1 MPLHPS
7 LRLAEPSRAQYL
19 RQVRIDVGS
28 APFVHLIGHGITIE
42 AECEIA
48 PGITVSGKAPTNDS
62 SFGSRTVG
70 ELRETLNVIAMEPLA
85 DFSLHITQDGGGQ
98 ELAAKTWNALWIF
111 HLLALACRRPVMPLY
126 CAANHGTRF
135 TLANRNLVIHRLP
148 SVAPAGDAD
157 LNWASAH
164 FDTFH
169 GLLDDNRF
177 QNAVRCYGNAHYLF
191 DDDAKIMLLWAGI
204 EGLLDVDSELRRRIA
219 LHAAI
224 LLDGTSSEKALY
236 FERVKKGY
244 DVRSRVVHG
253 SRAKPEVLQQ
263 GYALAG
269 EVLLT
274 LLRKCVE
281 LGRVPTAAEL
291 DERAAGVSLAGSPAG
306 NDG

>member
-1 MPLHPS
+1 VNL
-7 LRLAEPSRAQYL
+7 
-19 RQVRIDVGS
+19 V
-28 APFVHLIGHGITIE
+28 GHGITVD
-42 AECEIA
+42 AERVIA
-48 PGITVSGKAPTNDS
+48 PGISVSPATPTNNS

-70 ELRETLNVIAMEPLA
+70 ELRETLNLMAMEPIA
-85 DFSLHITQDGGGQ
+85 DFSLRIVDPEGGRA
-98 ELAAKTWNALWIF
+98 LAAKAWNALWVF

-135 TLANRNLVIHRLP
+135 TLANRNLVIHRQP
-148 SVAPAGDAD
+148 SVAAAGETD
-157 LNWASAH
+157 LHWASRY
-164 FDTFH
+164 FDAFQ
-169 GLLDDNRF
+169 GLLGENRF

-224 LLDGTSSEKALY
+224 LLDGTPQEKKSY
-236 FERVKKGY
+236 FARIKKGY

-253 SRAKPEVLQQ
+253 SGAKPEVLRD

-281 LGRVPTAAEL
+281 LGCVPSAAEL
-291 DERAAGVSLAGSPAG
+291 DERAASVSFAISFTH
-306 NDG
+306 DGG

>member
-1 MPLHPS
+1 M
-7 LRLAEPSRAQYL
+7 
-19 RQVRIDVGS
+19 RIDVGTS
-28 APFVHLIGHGITIE
+28 NFVHLVGHGITIGVE
-42 AECEIA
+42 REIA
-48 PGITVSGKAPTNDS
+48 PGIMLSGQAPTNDT

-70 ELRETLNVIAMEPLA
+70 ELRETLNVMSMEPLA
-85 DFSLHITQDGGGQ
+85 NFSLHITEDQGGQ
-98 ELAAKTWNALWIF
+98 ALAAKTWNALWIF
-111 HLLALACRRPVMPLY
+111 HLLALACRRPVIPLY

-148 SVAPAGDAD
+148 SLAPAGDAD
-157 LNWASAH
+157 LDWATAH
-164 FDTFH
+164 FDAFH
-169 GLLDDNRF
+169 ALLGENRF

-224 LLDGTSSEKALY
+224 LLDGTPAEKALY

-253 SRAKPEVLQQ
+253 SSVKPEMLQQ

-281 LGRVPTAAEL
+281 LGRVPSGAEL
-291 DERAAGVSLAGSPAG
+291 DERAAGVSLAGSTAS
-306 NDG
+306 DRS

>member
-1 MPLHPS
+1 MS
-7 LRLAEPSRAQYL
+7 
-19 RQVRIDVGS
+19 
-28 APFVHLIGHGITIE
+28 
-42 AECEIA
+42 
-48 PGITVSGKAPTNDS
+48 
-62 SFGSRTVG
+62 
-70 ELRETLNVIAMEPLA
+70 MEPLA
-85 DFSLHITQDGGGQ
+85 DFALHITENKGGAA
-98 ELAAKTWNALWIF
+98 LAAKTRNALWIF

-148 SVAPAGDAD
+148 SVALASDD
-157 LNWASAH
+157 DFDWATAN
-164 FDTFH
+164 FDKFH
-169 GLLDDNRF
+169 TLLDESRF

-224 LLDGTSSEKALY
+224 LLDGNPAEKALY
-236 FERVKKGY
+236 FQRVKKGY

-253 SRAKPEVLQQ
+253 SGAKPDMLKQ
-263 GYALAG
+263 GYSLAG

-281 LGRVPTAAEL
+281 LGRVPSASEL
-291 DERAAGVSLAGSPAG
+291 DERAAGVSVASDIAG
-306 NDG
+306 DRR

>member
-1 MPLHPS
+1 M
-7 LRLAEPSRAQYL
+7 
-19 RQVRIDVGS
+19 RINVGTS
-28 APFVHLIGHGITIE
+28 NFVHLVGHGITI
-42 AECEIA
+42 AVECEIA
-48 PGITVSGKAPTNDS
+48 PGIILSGQVPTNDS

-70 ELRETLNVIAMEPLA
+70 ELRETLNVMAMEPLA
-85 DFSLHITQDGGGQ
+85 NFSLHITEGESGHA
-98 ELAAKTWNALWIF
+98 LAAKTWNALWIF
-111 HLLALACRRPVMPLY
+111 HLLALACRRPVIPLY

-135 TLANRNLVIHRLP
+135 TLANRNLVIHRLL
-148 SVAPAGDAD
+148 SLAPASDAD
-157 LNWASAH
+157 LDWATAH

-169 GLLDDNRF
+169 ALLGENRF

-224 LLDGTSSEKALY
+224 LLDGTPAEKALY

-253 SRAKPEVLQQ
+253 SSAKPEMLQQ
-263 GYALAG
+263 GSALAG

-281 LGRVPTAAEL
+281 LGRVPSGAEL
-291 DERAAGVSLAGSPAG
+291 DERAAGVSLAGSTAS
-306 NDG
+306 DRS

>member
-1 MPLHPS
+1 M
-7 LRLAEPSRAQYL
+7 
-19 RQVRIDVGS
+19 V
-28 APFVHLIGHGITIE
+28 GHGITIAVE
-42 AECEIA
+42 REIA
-48 PGITVSGKAPTNDS
+48 PGIILSGQAPTNDS

-70 ELRETLNVIAMEPLA
+70 ELRETLNVMAMEPLA
-85 DFSLHITQDGGGQ
+85 NFSLHITEDQSGHA
-98 ELAAKTWNALWIF
+98 LAAKTWNALWIF
-111 HLLALACRRPVMPLY
+111 HLLALACRRPVIPLY
-126 CAANHGTRF
+126 CAANHETRF

-148 SVAPAGDAD
+148 SLAPASDAD
-157 LNWASAH
+157 LDWATAH

-169 GLLDDNRF
+169 ALLGENRF

-224 LLDGTSSEKALY
+224 LLDGTPAEKALY

-253 SRAKPEVLQQ
+253 SSAKPEMLQQ
-263 GYALAG
+263 GSALAG

-281 LGRVPTAAEL
+281 LGRVPSGAEL
-291 DERAAGVSLAGSPAG
+291 DERAAGVSLAGSTAS
-306 NDG
+306 DRS

>member
-1 MPLHPS
+1 M
-7 LRLAEPSRAQYL
+7 
-19 RQVRIDVGS
+19 RIDVGT
-28 APFVHLIGHGITIE
+28 ATFVNLVGHGITVE
-42 AECEIA
+42 AEREIA
-48 PGITVSGKAPTNDS
+48 PGIYITGQAPTNDS

-70 ELRETLNVIAMEPLA
+70 QLRETLNVMSMEPLA
-85 DFSLHITQDGGGQ
+85 DFSLHITSDQGGQ
-98 ELAAKTWNALWIF
+98 ALAAKTWNALWIF

-148 SVAPAGDAD
+148 SVAPASDAD
-157 LNWASAH
+157 IDWATEH
-164 FDTFH
+164 FAAFH
-169 GLLDDNRF
+169 DLLAENRF

-204 EGLLDVDSELRRRIA
+204 EGLLDIDAELRRRIA

-224 LLDGTSSEKALY
+224 LLDGTPGEKALY

-281 LGRVPTAAEL
+281 LGRVPSAAEL
-291 DERAAGVSLAGSPAG
+291 DERAAGVSLAAG
-306 NDG
+306 TVGDRD

>member
-1 MPLHPS
+1 M
-7 LRLAEPSRAQYL
+7 
-19 RQVRIDVGS
+19 RIDVGTS
-28 APFVHLIGHGITIE
+28 NFVHLVGHGITV
-42 AECEIA
+42 AADREIA
-48 PGITVSGKAPTNDS
+48 PGITVSGHAPTNDS

-70 ELRETLNVIAMEPLA
+70 ELRETLNVMSMEPLA
-85 DFSLHITQDGGGQ
+85 DFALHITENKGGAA
-98 ELAAKTWNALWIF
+98 LAAKTRNALWIF

-148 SVAPAGDAD
+148 SVALASDD
-157 LNWASAH
+157 DFDWATAN
-164 FDTFH
+164 FDKFH
-169 GLLDDNRF
+169 TLLDESRF

-224 LLDGTSSEKALY
+224 LLDGNPAEKALY
-236 FERVKKGY
+236 FQRVKKGY

-253 SRAKPEVLQQ
+253 SGAKPDMLKQ
-263 GYALAG
+263 GYSLAG

-281 LGRVPTAAEL
+281 LGRVPSASEL
-291 DERAAGVSLAGSPAG
+291 DERAAGVSVASDIAG
-306 NDG
+306 DRR

>member
-1 MPLHPS
+1 M
-7 LRLAEPSRAQYL
+7 
-19 RQVRIDVGS
+19 RINVGTS
-28 APFVHLIGHGITIE
+28 NFVHLVGHGITIAVE
-42 AECEIA
+42 REIA
-48 PGITVSGKAPTNDS
+48 PGIILSGQAPTNDS

-70 ELRETLNVIAMEPLA
+70 ELRETLNVMAMEPLA
-85 DFSLHITQDGGGQ
+85 NFSLHITEDQSGHA
-98 ELAAKTWNALWIF
+98 LAAKTWNALWIF
-111 HLLALACRRPVMPLY
+111 HLLALACRRPVIPLY

-148 SVAPAGDAD
+148 SLAPASDAD
-157 LNWASAH
+157 LDWATAH

-169 GLLDDNRF
+169 ALLGENRF

-224 LLDGTSSEKALY
+224 LLDGTPAEKALY

-253 SRAKPEVLQQ
+253 SSAKPEMLQQ
-263 GYALAG
+263 GSALAG

-281 LGRVPTAAEL
+281 LGRVPSGAEL
-291 DERAAGVSLAGSPAG
+291 DERAAGVSLAGSTAS
-306 NDG
+306 DRS

>member
-1 MPLHPS
+1 M
-7 LRLAEPSRAQYL
+7 
-19 RQVRIDVGS
+19 
-28 APFVHLIGHGITIE
+28 
-42 AECEIA
+42 
-48 PGITVSGKAPTNDS
+48 
-62 SFGSRTVG
+62 
-70 ELRETLNVIAMEPLA
+70 AMEPLA
-85 DFSLHITQDGGGQ
+85 NFSLHITEDESGHA
-98 ELAAKTWNALWIF
+98 LAAKTWNALWIF
-111 HLLALACRRPVMPLY
+111 HLLALACRRPVIPLY

-148 SVAPAGDAD
+148 SLAPASDAD
-157 LNWASAH
+157 LDWATAH

-169 GLLDDNRF
+169 ALLGENRS

-224 LLDGTSSEKALY
+224 LLDGTPAEKALY

-253 SRAKPEVLQQ
+253 SSAKPEMLQQ
-263 GYALAG
+263 GSALAG

-281 LGRVPTAAEL
+281 LGRVPSGAEL
-291 DERAAGVSLAGSPAG
+291 DERAAGVSLAGSTVS
-306 NDG
+306 DRS

>member
-1 MPLHPS
+1 M
-7 LRLAEPSRAQYL
+7 
-19 RQVRIDVGS
+19 RIDVGTS
-28 APFVHLIGHGITIE
+28 NFVHLVGHGITIG
-42 AECEIA
+42 AEREIA
-48 PGITVSGKAPTNDS
+48 PGITLSGQAPTNDS
-62 SFGSRTVG
+62 SFGSRTVR
-70 ELRETLNVIAMEPLA
+70 ELRETLNVMSIEPLA
-85 DFSLHITQDGGGQ
+85 DFALHITEDKGG
-98 ELAAKTWNALWIF
+98 EALAAKTWNALWIF

-148 SVAPAGDAD
+148 SVALARDAD
-157 LNWASAH
+157 LDWATAH
-164 FDTFH
+164 FDAFH
-169 GLLDDNRF
+169 ALLGENRF

-224 LLDGTSSEKALY
+224 LLDGTPTEKALY

-253 SRAKPEVLQQ
+253 SRAKPEILQQ

-274 LLRKCVE
+274 LLRKCVA
-281 LGRVPTAAEL
+281 LGRVPSVAEL
-291 DERAAGVSLAGSPAG
+291 DERAAGVSLASDIAIDRG
-306 NDG
+306 

>member
-1 MPLHPS
+1 
-7 LRLAEPSRAQYL
+7 
-19 RQVRIDVGS
+19 VRIDVGN
-28 APFVHLIGHGITIE
+28 APLVHLVGHGITIG
-42 AECEIA
+42 AEREIA
-48 PGITVSGKAPTNDS
+48 PGLTVSGQAPTNDS

-70 ELRETLNVIAMEPLA
+70 EMREALNVMSMEPLA
-85 DFSLHITQDGGGQ
+85 DFSLRITEGQGDGQ
-98 ELAAKTWNALWIF
+98 VLAAKTWNALWIF

-148 SVAPAGDAD
+148 SVGPASDAD
-157 LNWASAH
+157 LDWATTH
-164 FDTFH
+164 FETFH

-204 EGLLDVDSELRRRIA
+204 ERLLDVDSELRRRIA

-224 LLDGTSSEKALY
+224 LLDGTPAEKARY

-253 SRAKPEVLQQ
+253 SGAKPEMLQQ
-263 GYALAG
+263 GYVLAG

-291 DERAAGVSLAGSPAG
+291 DERAAGVSLTDSSVDDRG
-306 NDG
+306 

>member
-1 MPLHPS
+1 M
-7 LRLAEPSRAQYL
+7 
-19 RQVRIDVGS
+19 RIDVGT
-28 APFVHLIGHGITIE
+28 ANFVHLVGHGITVE
-42 AECEIA
+42 AEREIA
-48 PGITVSGKAPTNDS
+48 PGVIISPEAPSNDT

-70 ELRETLNVIAMEPLA
+70 ELRETLNVMSMEPLA
-85 DFSLHITQDGGGQ
+85 DFSLHIVDEQGGQ
-98 ELAAKTWNALWIF
+98 ALAAKTWNALWFF

-148 SVAPAGDAD
+148 SVAPASDNYLD
-157 LNWASAH
+157 WATAH
-164 FDTFH
+164 FDGFQS
-169 GLLDDNRF
+169 LLGENRF

-204 EGLLDVDSELRRRIA
+204 EGLLDIDSELRRRIA

-224 LLDGTSSEKALY
+224 LLDGTPADKALY

-253 SRAKPEVLQQ
+253 SGAKPEVLQQ

-269 EVLLT
+269 DVLLT

-281 LGRVPTAAEL
+281 LGRVPSAAEL
-291 DERAAGVSLAGSPAG
+291 DERAASVSLSGGDVGEHS
-306 NDG
+306 

>member
-1 MPLHPS
+1 M
-7 LRLAEPSRAQYL
+7 
-19 RQVRIDVGS
+19 RINVGTS
-28 APFVHLIGHGITIE
+28 NFVHLVGHGITIAVE
-42 AECEIA
+42 REIA
-48 PGITVSGKAPTNDS
+48 PGIILSGQAPTNDS

-70 ELRETLNVIAMEPLA
+70 ELRETLNVMAMEPLA
-85 DFSLHITQDGGGQ
+85 NFSLHITEDQSGHA
-98 ELAAKTWNALWIF
+98 LAAKTWNALWIF
-111 HLLALACRRPVMPLY
+111 HLLALACRRPVIPLY

-148 SVAPAGDAD
+148 SLAPASDANLD
-157 LNWASAH
+157 WATAH

-169 GLLDDNRF
+169 ALLGENRF

-224 LLDGTSSEKALY
+224 LLDGTPAEKALY

-253 SRAKPEVLQQ
+253 SSAKPEMLQQ
-263 GYALAG
+263 GSALAG

-281 LGRVPTAAEL
+281 LGRVPSGAEL
-291 DERAAGVSLAGSPAG
+291 DERAAGVSLAGSTAS
-306 NDG
+306 DRS

>member
-1 MPLHPS
+1 M
-7 LRLAEPSRAQYL
+7 
-19 RQVRIDVGS
+19 RIDVGS
-28 APFVHLIGHGITIE
+28 APFVHLVGHGITIGTE
-42 AECEIA
+42 RQIA
-48 PGITVSGKAPTNDS
+48 PGITVSSQAPTNDS

-70 ELRETLNVIAMEPLA
+70 ELRETLNVMSMEPLA
-85 DFSLHITQDGGGQ
+85 DFSLHITEEQGGQ
-98 ELAAKTWNALWIF
+98 ALAAKTWNALWIF
-111 HLLALACRRPVMPLY
+111 HLLALACRCPVLPLY

-148 SVAPAGDAD
+148 SVGPASDANLD
-157 LNWASAH
+157 WAAKH

-169 GLLDDNRF
+169 GMIGEDRF

-224 LLDGTSSEKALY
+224 LLDGNPAEKARY

-253 SRAKPEVLQQ
+253 SRAKPETLQQ

-281 LGRVPTAAEL
+281 LGRVPTTAEL
-291 DERAAGVSLAGSPAG
+291 DERAAGVSLTGSSV
-306 NDG
+306 DDRY

>member
-1 MPLHPS
+1 M
-7 LRLAEPSRAQYL
+7 
-19 RQVRIDVGS
+19 RINVGTS
-28 APFVHLIGHGITIE
+28 NFVHLVGHGITIAVE
-42 AECEIA
+42 REIA
-48 PGITVSGKAPTNDS
+48 PGIILSGQAPTNDS

-70 ELRETLNVIAMEPLA
+70 ELRETLNVMAMEPLA
-85 DFSLHITQDGGGQ
+85 NFSLHITEDQSGHA
-98 ELAAKTWNALWIF
+98 LAAKTWNALWIF
-111 HLLALACRRPVMPLY
+111 HLLALACRRPVIPLY
-126 CAANHGTRF
+126 CAANHETRF

-148 SVAPAGDAD
+148 SLAPASDAD
-157 LNWASAH
+157 LDWATAH

-169 GLLDDNRF
+169 ALLGENRF

-224 LLDGTSSEKALY
+224 LLDGTPAEKALY

-253 SRAKPEVLQQ
+253 SSAKPEMLQQ
-263 GYALAG
+263 GSALAG

-281 LGRVPTAAEL
+281 LGRVPSGAEL
-291 DERAAGVSLAGSPAG
+291 DERAAGVSLAGSTAS
-306 NDG
+306 DRS